1 MSLIGQSD
9 SGDGQSLYA
18 GIDQIGEYTVDR

>member
-1 MSLIGQSD
+1 MNQIGQSD
-9 SGDGQSLYA
+9 SGDGQSLYV